1 VVSSLIISDFLSILI
16 IRLQLVPCF
25 PYASIYCRYFIGP
38 FDKRYCVRHT
48 GFHAERRWLSG
59 SRLQCLGDRNNAR
72 EISKIAEVDDSG
84 GDVESRKRYVVV
96 IVRSDY
102 KFTNNKSDY
111 RRWWPE
117 KDLLVLI
124 EELRRCFP
132 THKIKIFS
140 DRDEE
145 LMTCIK
151 CHIELFYRA
160 DIVIGHHG
168 AGLMNAL
175 YQRTGGIVMEILPYF
190 DSRHAPLTGIFSRV
204 SGKIRLNFL
213 LGIYAENYILF
224 LCF

>member
-1 VVSSLIISDFLSILI
+1 MPLYTVGISLDRLINGTVYATQAFMPREGGCQDPGYNAWEIVTMRERFL
-16 IRLQLVPCF
+16 
-25 PYASIYCRYFIGP
+25 
-38 FDKRYCVRHT
+38 
-48 GFHAERRWLSG
+48 
-59 SRLQCLGDRNNAR
+59 
-72 EISKIAEVDDSG
+72 KIAEIDDSG
-84 GDVESRKRYVVV
+84 GDVESRKRYIVL

-124 EELRRCFP
+124 EELRRSFP
-132 THKIKIFS
+132 THEIKIFS

-175 YQRTGGIVMEILPYF
+175 YQRTGGIVVEILPYF

-204 SGKIRLNFL
+204 SGKIKLNF
-213 LGIYAENYILF
+213 
-224 LCF
+224 

>member
-1 VVSSLIISDFLSILI
+1 MPLYTVGISLDRLINGTVYATQAFMPREGGCQDPGYNAWEIVTMRERFL
-16 IRLQLVPCF
+16 
-25 PYASIYCRYFIGP
+25 
-38 FDKRYCVRHT
+38 
-48 GFHAERRWLSG
+48 
-59 SRLQCLGDRNNAR
+59 
-72 EISKIAEVDDSG
+72 KIAEIDDSGG
-84 GDVESRKRYVVV
+84 GDVESRKRYIVV

-124 EELRRCFP
+124 EELRRSFP
-132 THKIKIFS
+132 THEIKIFS

-175 YQRTGGIVMEILPYF
+175 YQRTGGIVVEILPYF

-204 SGKIRLNFL
+204 SGKIKLNF
-213 LGIYAENYILF
+213 
-224 LCF
+224 